1 MPPEGARRRLGAV
14 VLAAGS
20 GRRLGGVAKALLR
33 DGGETLL
40 ARVAALAAGAG
51 VNASDVVVVVG
62 PPFGDEVAAEAR
74 RVGATVVVNSAPER
88 GMASSVALGFA
99 ALEARDSP
107 DSGVAAAFLWPVDHP
122 RVALATLAT
131 LVALGQGV
139 PSHGGRGGHPPL
151 VPRRLFALLAA
162 CTERAAGARDILRE
176 LPRIPVDDPGVI
188 ADIDVPGDLERVC
201 AP

>member
-1 MPPEGARRRLGAV
+1 MAPEGGRLRLGAV

-20 GRRLGGVAKALLR
+20 GSRLGGVAKALLR
-33 DGGETLL
+33 DGDHTLL
-40 ARVAALAAGAG
+40 ARVAALATGTG
-51 VNASDVVVVVG
+51 VDARALVVVVG
-62 PPFGDEVAAEAR
+62 PPFGDDVAVEAR
-74 RVGATVVVNSAPER
+74 RVGAAVVVNPAPER

-99 ALEARDSP
+99 ALDA
-107 DSGVAAAFLWPVDHP
+107 GVEAAFLWPVDHP
-122 RVALATLAT
+122 RVAPATLAA

-151 VPRRLFALLAA
+151 VPRRLFAPLAT
-162 CTERAAGARDILRE
+162 CSERAAGARDILRE